1 MFRSMCFLLAAATA
15 TDPYTPDFGPNFVPS
30 QEDNMN
36 GNYASSTTPGGRA
49 GLFPIKFRD
58 YPGTPPQPK
67 PRTPHVP
74 SSNR

>member
-1 MFRSMCFLLAAATA
+1 
-15 TDPYTPDFGPNFVPS
+15 
-30 QEDNMN
+30 MN